1 MHDDMAFMQTVGD
14 IYQTAALQP
23 ISWTEALKGV
33 AEFVGAAASCL
44 VTRDCVSGTY
54 EVSHSFGDQ
63 PHYRKL
69 YFEKYMQLDP
79 VLAAISLLQP
89 GEVISNSSIMPRAE
103 FLKTQFYQGWMAPQ
117 GWLDNA
123 YVILD
128 RSPTKIT
135 AFAVSRGK
143 QDGWVDSGVFQRM
156 QLIAPHVRR
165 SLLAGEAVR
174 QRSIQAARLTDTL
187 DGIDA
192 AVFFVDGEGRILHK
206 NANGAAML
214 ADGVLSD
221 AVIEGQQESEDAT
234 GEALLAAFTCS
245 RRHMMAENRRSV
257 CAPMKS
263 LNGDQYVLH
272 ALPLTTDRRPGTDA
286 EYQTIMA
293 LFVQKAIIGGV
304 DAAGA
309 IERHFGLTPAEL
321 RVLLTLIEVGG
332 VPETSK
338 ALGIAETTV
347 KTHLRGLFAKTRT
360 GRQIDLARL
369 VAGFSGGLSR

>member
-1 MHDDMAFMQTVGD
+1 
-14 IYQTAALQP
+14 
-23 ISWTEALKGV
+23 
-33 AEFVGAAASCL
+33 
-44 VTRDCVSGTY
+44 VSGTY
-54 EVSHSFGDQ
+54 EISHSFGDR

-79 VLAAISLLQP
+79 VLAAIALLQP
-89 GEVISNSSIMPRAE
+89 GEVISNSSVMPRAE
-103 FLKTQFYQGWMAPQ
+103 FLGTQFYQGWMAPQ

-135 AFAVSRGK
+135 AFAVSRSK

-206 NANGAAML
+206 NATGAAML
-214 ADGVLSD
+214 ADGVLSG
-221 AVIEGQQESEDAT
+221 AAIEGQQASENAT
-234 GEALLAAFTCS
+234 GEALLAMFTRS
-245 RRHMMAENRRSV
+245 RRHTTAEDRQSV

-272 ALPLTTDRRPGTDA
+272 ALPLTTGRRPGTDA

-293 LFVQKAIIGGV
+293 LFVQKATIGGV